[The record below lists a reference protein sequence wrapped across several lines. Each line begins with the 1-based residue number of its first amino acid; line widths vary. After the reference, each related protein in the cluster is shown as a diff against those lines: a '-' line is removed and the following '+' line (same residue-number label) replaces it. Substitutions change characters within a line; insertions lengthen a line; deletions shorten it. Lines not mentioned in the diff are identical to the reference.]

1 MAIYHLSA
9 KIISRSAGRSATAAA
24 AYRSASVI
32 TDERTGLVHDFTKKR
47 GVIAREILAPEGA
60 PGWARDR
67 AQLWNRVELAET
79 RKDAQVAREIEV
91 ALPRELSPAAR
102 LQLVRDFAQAEFV
115 SKGMIADVCHHAP
128 DAENPHCH
136 ILLTTRV
143 LEGDAFGKKA
153 REWNAKPQLDAW
165 RSAWAEHANAA
176 LQKEHS
182 YARIDSR
189 SNAARGLDASA
200 TVHLGPQAAALERD
214 GIRTSAGDMN
224 RRARAHNREIENT
237 KTQAAGLRREL
248 QQAHAERLV
257 ATVNPEAWGKY
268 QDEKKHPYPGNS
280 LARELERFVEK
291 VDDRKKLEKD
301 MRAEWEKR
309 HPDLTSDARRHT
321 AAAAAALAV
330 SSPIHLRWWTTP
342 REKRRELARQAET
355 TRPAYEARESAV
367 KKTIEKLETQAAAF
381 RTIIEDVRESGFT
394 GAEAARAARDAESAR
409 LSTIEREAAREQQ
422 VRERE
427 RQVAQAARLEQ
438 KIRDIERAI
447 SRGDDTQIAAKAYIR
462 ESLAQ
467 SHEISIPE
475 SMKPEVAQAVAVE
488 AYKGRQVG
496 DIRVSG
502 DEQYE
507 RVTDAVE
514 WAKEQEQAAK
524 ERAAERARE
533 RERDGP
539 EMEM

>member
-9 KIISRSAGRSATAAA
+9 KVIGRSAGRSATAAA
-24 AYRSASVI
+24 AYRAACAI

-47 GVIAREILAPEGA
+47 GVVSREILAPSGA
-60 PGWARDR
+60 PDWTRDR
-67 AQLWNRVELAET
+67 ASLWNRVELAET

-102 LQLVRDFAQAEFV
+102 LQLVRGFVQDEFV
-115 SKGMIADVCHHAP
+115 AKGMIADICHHAP

-136 ILLTTRV
+136 VLLTTRV

-153 REWNAKPQLDAW
+153 REWNSKPTLERW

-189 SNAARGLDASA
+189 SNAARGLDARP

-381 RTIIEDVRESGFT
+381 RTIIEDVRESGLT
-394 GAEAARAARDAESAR
+394 GAEAARAARDAEVAR
-409 LSTIEREAAREQQ
+409 LSTIEREAAQ
-422 VRERE
+422 ERE
-427 RQVAQAARLEQ
+427 RQAQERQAQITASLEQ
-438 KIRDIERAI
+438 RARDIQKAV
-447 SRGDDTQIAAKAYIR
+447 SRGDNTQVAARAYIR
-462 ESLAQ
+462 ESVKELGEVRVVADV
-467 SHEISIPE
+467 
-475 SMKPEVAQAVAVE
+475 KPEVVRAIAFEVAAQERQEPFMLEDPEQVE
-488 AYKGRQVG
+488 IANDAIKEAR
-496 DIRVSG
+496 
-502 DEQYE
+502 EE
-507 RVTDAVE
+507 RE
-514 WAKEQEQAAK
+514 H
-524 ERAAERARE
+524 ERELARE
-533 RERDGP
+533 REQERDGP
-539 EMEM
+539 ELEM